1 MYWPNHQICVYS
13 HSNSGKIDPI
23 QHNLIKHLKISGW
36 LVFSHHLFVLIYIL
50 VSLKK
55 STTEIYE
62 MQNLVH
68 SNHWPRYKR
77 GEKLRRWAK
86 RPCFAHTGCVGAW
99 NPVCMYRFANCFLV
113 KIHCNWDIFW
123 HLRLRWF
130 LRKTIDTTSF
140 ESLPESGVYWGF
152 EKFASELWDHIP
164 HWPMTIDLVK
174 VDTIDAQTKK

>member
-1 MYWPNHQICVYS
+1 MYWPNHQIFVYS
-13 HSNSGKIDPI
+13 HSNPGKIYPI
-23 QHNLIKHLKISGW
+23 QHNLIKHLKISRW
-36 LVFSHHLFVLIYIL
+36 LVFSHHLFVLISIL

-55 STTEIYE
+55 ITTEIYE
-62 MQNLVH
+62 MQNLLH
-68 SNHWPRYKR
+68 SNHWPRYKI
-77 GEKLRRWAK
+77 GEKLGRWGK

-99 NPVCMYRFANCFLV
+99 IANCFLV

-152 EKFASELWDHIP
+152 EKFASELLGSYSSLTND
-164 HWPMTIDLVK
+164 HWPG
-174 VDTIDAQTKK
+174 

>member
-1 MYWPNHQICVYS
+1 MRNHC
-13 HSNSGKIDPI
+13 HSLTNQWFIIKCIDQTIKYLCTVIPTLARYI
-23 QHNLIKHLKISGW
+23 QSNIIWSNISKF
-36 LVFSHHLFVLIYIL
+36 LVDWSFPTI
-50 VSLKK
+50 SLSSFTSWFLWRKVQRK
-55 STTEIYE
+55 SMYE

-86 RPCFAHTGCVGAW
+86 CPCFAHTA
-99 NPVCMYRFANCFLV
+99 
-113 KIHCNWDIFW
+113 WDIFW

-152 EKFASELWDHIP
+152 EKFASELLGSYSSLTND
-164 HWPMTIDLVK
+164 HWPG
-174 VDTIDAQTKK
+174 